1 MATRRRTQRVS
12 PGPMAARESAGRGR
26 FRQASSAAGRSPLRA
41 VARPLAWSALIS
53 SIVLGIGIGPAHAAP
68 ANDPGGQIP
77 NSGVRPVTDRPL
89 QLPGNAAPV
98 AAAPALSPLAQQLI
112 TKQAEME
119 QAGERVKQ
127 LNLEHESAR
136 ANLAVADGNWKAARE
151 RLTAAKTQAD
161 AEAAE
166 AYKATS
172 GLPPTVTS
180 DLRGLSAL
188 SPLHKD
194 NPLGLRSARE
204 LLNAQHE
211 ESDTSQA
218 YLASINAMET
228 KAQEVQ
234 AAQAE
239 FKRRQDAYLALRQ
252 QHADEIAAAEAER
265 ERRDQALGRQF
276 VENGSLNGFAAS
288 TQALRAVNMA
298 LAQLGKR
305 YVWGAEGPNTFD
317 CSGLMWY
324 SYLHGPRPGYN
335 LPRVSRDQYNGTKSR
350 TVSRYAL
357 LPGDL
362 LFFAT
367 NPNDWTT
374 IHHVGMYLGAGPDGV
389 GKMIHAPNSNE
400 VVKVSTVWWSE
411 FFAATRVFGEDV
423 APPASTPTTTP
434 PSSGGT
440 SHPSPSPTPKPT
452 KTTKPPV
459 STSPSPSESASQTP
473 SSPAPT
479 TSSPSPTKSA
489 SPSPTETTTSPA
501 PTNTESA
508 PTNGET
514 ESSAPATGSSE
525 SAASTEAS
533 GGATESTPSDATSSS
548 GS

>member
-12 PGPMAARESAGRGR
+12 PGPVAAAR
-26 FRQASSAAGRSPLRA
+26 RSPLRA
-41 VARPLAWSALIS
+41 VARPIAWSALIS
-53 SIVLGIGIGPAHAAP
+53 SIVLSIGVGPAHAEP
-68 ANDPGGQIP
+68 VNEPGGQIP

-89 QLPGNAAPV
+89 QMPGNAAPV

-136 ANLAVADGNWKAARE
+136 TNLAVADGNWKAAHE
-151 RLTAAKTQAD
+151 RLTTAKTRAD

-166 AYKATS
+166 AYKATV

-188 SPLHKD
+188 SPLHSD
-194 NPLGLRSARE
+194 DALGLGSARE
-204 LLNAQHE
+204 LLKAQQE
-211 ESDTSQA
+211 EGDTYQA
-218 YLASINAMET
+218 YLGSIREMEA
-228 KAQEVQ
+228 KAQEAQ

-239 FKRRQDAYLALRQ
+239 FKRREAAYLALRQ

-276 VENGSLNGFAAS
+276 VENGSLNGYAAS
-288 TQALRAVNMA
+288 KLARQAVNVA
-298 LAQLGKR
+298 LAQLGKP
-305 YVWGAEGPNTFD
+305 YVWGAEGPNSFD

-324 SYLHGPRPGYN
+324 SYLHGAGYS

-374 IHHVGMYLGAGPDGV
+374 VHHVGMYLGNGR
-389 GKMIHAPNSNE
+389 MIHAPNSND
-400 VVKVSTVWWSE
+400 VVKISTVWWSE
-411 FFAATRVFGEDV
+411 FFAATRVFGEV
-423 APPASTPTTTP
+423 VSPPASTATTP

-440 SHPSPSPTPKPT
+440 SNPSPSRTPRPTT
-452 KTTKPPV
+452 TTKPPV
-459 STSPSPSESASQTP
+459 STSPSSTPP
-473 SSPAPT
+473 SSTPPT
-479 TSSPSPTKSA
+479 TSSPSPTPTPTPTKSA
-489 SPSPTETTTSPA
+489 SPSPTQTSASPA
-501 PTNTESA
+501 ATNTESTPA
-508 PTNGET
+508 GGDTG
-514 ESSAPATGSSE
+514 SSAPATGSSE

-533 GGATESTPSDATSSS
+533 GAATESPASDATSSS